1 VAYSYSYSSA
11 PDEVAVSVAV
21 KDADLAEVMVKVEGE
36 EPRAAGPPLN
46 VLGTMQPSPPPT
58 DPLQA
63 PGRNGGDVTPPMTE
77 AEYQAATSSQ
87 FVLPNTAKDKR
98 PSPAT
103 FESPK
108 KKPLPEGYQSYSP
121 SGLKEAMRQ
130 QLALKPTNLVNVWL
144 KQHGKDLDNG
154 ALVLTDQRLSTEDT
168 PTTHTYQDP
177 GKAKRL
183 SSAPLFCRYYSTQ
196 DAPEACWK
204 TKETSDVVNHGIL
217 QFLNQPQIDLVQEAV
232 NKVGSEDQKKI
243 MRAFQEWLIRHPFYV
258 APQADDA

>member
-1 VAYSYSYSSA
+1 
-11 PDEVAVSVAV
+11 
-21 KDADLAEVMVKVEGE
+21 
-36 EPRAAGPPLN
+36 
-46 VLGTMQPSPPPT
+46 
-58 DPLQA
+58 
-63 PGRNGGDVTPPMTE
+63 MTE
-77 AEYQAATSSQ
+77 QEYQAATSSQ

-204 TKETSDVVNHGIL
+204 TKEYVSTSLCLFALHFKPCAQALTKMLNTFLHAHVFHRTSDVVNHGIL